1 MYKSF
6 YNDINFQ
13 RKDELTEQSILQHFR
28 HAYES
33 NIWPNFWAFEGK
45 RFGLNPYKLRKF
57 KELSTSTSIISHF
70 HHVVCSSHCPH
81 DMFIKAVDFFHTNL
95 FNPTQALPTMKLL
108 FYATS

>member
-1 MYKSF
+1 MGFLTFIAQQSSGKICTNPF

-45 RFGLNPYKLRKF
+45 RFGPIPLQIKKVQRSV
-57 KELSTSTSIISHF
+57 ESRSIISYF
-70 HHVVCSSHCPH
+70 HQPLKKV
-81 DMFIKAVDFFHTNL
+81 FFV
-95 FNPTQALPTMKLL
+95 A
-108 FYATS
+108 ATGLMTCL